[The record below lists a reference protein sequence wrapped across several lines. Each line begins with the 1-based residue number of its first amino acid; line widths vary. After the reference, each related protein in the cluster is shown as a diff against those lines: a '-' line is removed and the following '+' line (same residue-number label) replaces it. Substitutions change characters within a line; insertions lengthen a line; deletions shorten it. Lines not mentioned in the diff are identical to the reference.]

1 MQVTGPH
8 RLSKEELV
16 SRVLQAPRVRSA
28 IAAAAAAAPPPHAD
42 ADAYET
48 LARHVALRASVDLR
62 LSLLS
67 LLHRILRWLLPY
79 LVWGFVAACSERVCA
94 RVCAFLCVLL
104 LLASMYVC
112 VRVRLRVR
120 THTHTRTHAHTQV
133 QDVYVDAA
141 GLRAVQ
147 RAALEH
153 GCPIVYVPVAH
164 SALQGILLPIVCRAL
179 DMAVP
184 ALASPRRLA
193 RLVQGPWRSS
203 FLARLSGCSAP
214 LSGLETGI
222 ARQVTRE
229 YLTLLLMQGY
239 NIDLATE
246 AEDGSLSP
254 PRLSLL
260 SVFVEAVTS
269 GRLENVI
276 VAPVALQHDGAVQ
289 GSDYSQPLRSSRL
302 RNYTVTGASLSP
314 GHGSSSSSPGWS
326 SPARNPS
333 RQSTPPASPKR
344 AGKGGT
350 PTGTPVRTPVRGGG
364 SAGQHQAGAGAGAG
378 AAEPVDEKLPQL
390 DRFGSPV
397 GELLALWD
405 RSRPWFNV
413 GTGTLIVKVGEP
425 IVLRQAVQAAGRG
438 RGGGGAGDGDGGVGG
453 AEEGLADVARVVAV
467 VAHRVV
473 DELNRQTVVVPATL
487 VATVLLTQSGR
498 GISLSDLVDRVQWLQ
513 GEVMCRGGLVA
524 PITDAARAVGSTLRL
539 LESHVVFPH
548 KGETLEPLLR
558 PRDALESQ
566 RVLAA
571 LRNQCVHLFVHEAL
585 ALCALVSLPSESK
598 GKAHWVRMAAVRGD
612 ALLLADVLKLHFT
625 FPASTFEDAV
635 EMLSLRGAV
644 SILYDDGYGQRLQ
657 LNSSAQALRLVKL
670 LRGMIVPLLDAYWVA
685 ALSLLPLQA
694 PGGAGGDD
702 VSLKSH
708 VVRMQRIA
716 NTMYLENKVHS
727 TEAAAEAALLK
738 AVSRLELAHL
748 VQRCVLPDH
757 QVLVRVLSQAQRP
770 AKLEKDSRAA
780 DEPLLFESKGLS
792 LLDAIRT
799 LDAKRRLAPSCAP
812 LLADAPGIVSVS

>member
-1 MQVTGPH
+1 
-8 RLSKEELV
+8 
-16 SRVLQAPRVRSA
+16 
-28 IAAAAAAAPPPHAD
+28 
-42 ADAYET
+42 
-48 LARHVALRASVDLR
+48 
-62 LSLLS
+62 
-67 LLHRILRWLLPY
+67 
-79 LVWGFVAACSERVCA
+79 
-94 RVCAFLCVLL
+94 
-104 LLASMYVC
+104 MYVC
-112 VRVRLRVR
+112 IRARMRMHTL
-120 THTHTRTHAHTQV
+120 THTLTHAYTQV

-153 GCPIVYVPVAH
+153 GCPIVYVPMAH

-184 ALASPRRLA
+184 AMASPRRLA
-193 RLVQGPWRSS
+193 RLVQGPWRTS
-203 FLARLSGCSAP
+203 FLARLSGRSAP

-314 GHGSSSSSPGWS
+314 GRGSSSSSPGWS

-333 RQSTPPASPKR
+333 RHSTPPASPKR
-344 AGKGGT
+344 VGKGGT

-364 SAGQHQAGAGAGAG
+364 SAGQHQAAAA
-378 AAEPVDEKLPQL
+378 AAEAVHETLPQL
-390 DRFGSPV
+390 DRYGSPV
-397 GELLALWD
+397 GELQALWG

-413 GTGTLIVKVGEP
+413 GTGTLIVKFGEP

-453 AEEGLADVARVVAV
+453 AEEAQADVARAVAV

-558 PRDALESQ
+558 PRDTLESQ

-598 GKAHWVRMAAVRGD
+598 GKAHWVRLAAVRGD

-635 EMLSLRGAV
+635 EMLRLRGAV
-644 SILYDDGYGQRLQ
+644 STLYDDGYGQRLQ
-657 LNSSAQALRLVKL
+657 LNSSAQSLRLVKL

-727 TEAAAEAALLK
+727 TEAAGEAALLK

-757 QVLVRVLSQAQRP
+757 QVLVRVLSQAERP
-770 AKLEKDSRAA
+770 AKLEKERRAD
-780 DEPLLFESKGLS
+780 DEPLLFESQGLT

-812 LLADAPGIVSVS
+812 LLADAPGIVPVS